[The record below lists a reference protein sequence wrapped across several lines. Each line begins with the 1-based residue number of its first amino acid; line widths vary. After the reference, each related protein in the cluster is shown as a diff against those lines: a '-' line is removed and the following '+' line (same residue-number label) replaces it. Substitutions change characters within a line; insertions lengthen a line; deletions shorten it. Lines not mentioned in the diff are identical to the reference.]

1 MQMQRLSSW
10 SALTSK
16 TQMLQCSVPQSVP
29 DVARTNSP
37 PAMLSRSLSM
47 FSLAIELQLVN
58 IHERQKENKNDFGFV
73 L

>member
-1 MQMQRLSSW
+1 
-10 SALTSK
+10 
-16 TQMLQCSVPQSVP
+16 
-29 DVARTNSP
+29 
-37 PAMLSRSLSM
+37 MLSRSLSM